1 MRRCGTPSMSK
12 ARPGSR
18 LYSGFK
24 PWRRCRIRRAVLGR
38 DRRSD
43 PDGIPGYSVEPNQ
56 ARTRAPWRTEPVQQA
71 ISMTGRAARLDV
83 GILFNFDEDYG
94 YAGAGEQKRLHPW
107 NTWSYDLPSW
117 ASLFSYDRKIPV
129 DENRKPILASGEND
143 RAFPPAVMRAAAESI
158 AGPVELKVFDGASQ
172 QLMLFH
178 TAEFSTALQDFV
190 LAHI

>member
-1 MRRCGTPSMSK
+1 
-12 ARPGSR
+12 
-18 LYSGFK
+18 
-24 PWRRCRIRRAVLGR
+24 
-38 DRRSD
+38 
-43 PDGIPGYSVEPNQ
+43 
-56 ARTRAPWRTEPVQQA
+56 
-71 ISMTGRAARLDV
+71 MTGRAARLDV

-94 YAGAGEQKRLHPW
+94 YAGAGEQKRLDPW